1 MRLGRQPRRIAGA
14 PPTRARGFT
23 LLEAVVALV
32 VFAAAGG
39 ALYGL
44 FSTNLLALGRSG
56 DVAAQTPVVRHALA
70 RLAAVNP
77 WQQQQGEF
85 AVEGFDVAWRAQL
98 AAPVRTGQAVF
109 ASGDYDLGLYDVEI
123 EVFQQGQRLGVW
135 QTRLVG
141 YDKVRGILEPWPP
154 R

>member
-1 MRLGRQPRRIAGA
+1 MRLGRRPRRATGA
-14 PPTRARGFT
+14 PPARARGFT

-44 FSTNLLALGRSG
+44 FSTNLLALARSG

-70 RLAAVNP
+70 HLAAVNP
-77 WQQQQGEF
+77 WQQQQGEL

-98 AAPVRTGQAVF
+98 AAPVRTGQTAF
-109 ASGDYDLGLYDVEI
+109 GSGDYDLALYDVEI

-135 QTRLVG
+135 RTRLVG
-141 YDKVRGILEPWPP
+141 HHKVRGLDLLPP
-154 R
+154 G

>member
-1 MRLGRQPRRIAGA
+1 MRRGRQPRRAMGISPA
-14 PPTRARGFT
+14 RARGFT

-44 FSTNLLALGRSG
+44 FSANLLALGRSG

-77 WQQQQGEF
+77 WQRQQGEF
-85 AVEGFDVAWRAQL
+85 VVEGFDVAWRARL
-98 AAPVRTGQAVF
+98 ATPVRAGQGAF
-109 ASGDYDLGLYDVEI
+109 ASSDYDLGLYNVEI
-123 EVFQQGQRLGVW
+123 EVFQRGQRLGVW

-141 YDKVRGILEPWPP
+141 YEKVRGLELPP
-154 R
+154 PS

>member
-1 MRLGRQPRRIAGA
+1 MRLGRQPRRTTGA
-14 PPTRARGFT
+14 SPARARGFT

-77 WQQQQGEF
+77 WAQQQGEF
-85 AVEGFDVAWRAQL
+85 VVEGFNVAWRAQL
-98 AAPVRTGQAVF
+98 AAPVRAGQTAF
-109 ASGDYDLGLYDVEI
+109 ASGDYDLALYDVEI

-135 QTRLVG
+135 RTRLVG
-141 YDKVRGILEPWPP
+141 YDKVRGLELPP
-154 R
+154 PS

>member
-1 MRLGRQPRRIAGA
+1 MRLRRRPRRATAIS
-14 PPTRARGFT
+14 PTRARGFT

-44 FSTNLLALGRSG
+44 FSTNLLTLGRSG

-98 AAPVRTGQAVF
+98 AAPVRAGQAAF
-109 ASGDYDLGLYDVEI
+109 GSGDYDLGLYDVEI
-123 EVFQQGQRLGVW
+123 EVFQRGQRLGLW
-135 QTRLVG
+135 RTRLVG
-141 YDKVRGILEPWPP
+141 YDKVRGIERSPSG
-154 R
+154 